1 MDMFRIAALC
11 GDTEAIIMQTQVAT
25 PPQPLSATS
34 SLALPERRRFVTI
47 NECAIIRPFSAQ
59 ALRDMKFKAFDRTN
73 SRGEIIAGNGT
84 GPAGVWV
91 QIGTKV
97 LVDLDALDRW
107 IESRKVTR
115 ADD

>member
-1 MDMFRIAALC
+1 
-11 GDTEAIIMQTQVAT
+11 MQTLRNETSASVLTLQAAMSPET
-25 PPQPLSATS
+25 NQSPLA
-34 SLALPERRRFVTI
+34 PERRRFVTV

-59 ALRDMKFKAFDRTN
+59 ALRDMKFKAFDRKN
-73 SRGEIIAGNGT
+73 SRGEVIPGNGT

-91 QIGTKV
+91 QIGAKV
-97 LVDLDALDRW
+97 LIDLDALDRW

>member
-1 MDMFRIAALC
+1 
-11 GDTEAIIMQTQVAT
+11 MQTQVASS
-25 PPQPLSATS
+25 PASSNAPA

-59 ALRDMKFKAFDRTN
+59 ALRDMKFKAFDRKN
-73 SRGEIIAGNGT
+73 SRGDVIPGNGT

-91 QIGTKV
+91 QIGAKV
-97 LVDLDALDRW
+97 LVDLAALDSW
-107 IESRKVTR
+107 IEARKITR